1 MSSYGSPVPSSYGSP
16 AYSRLSQT
24 VDTATQ
30 DFNQAYE
37 KYNEMLSQQQSPSSS
52 YTNTDQSQQYYD
64 GWNNNVVMKRMKHD

>member
-1 MSSYGSPVPSSYGSP
+1 MSSYGSPASSSYGSP